1 MMYEKVR
8 PRLKP
13 ADSHIVFSLD
23 VDWAP
28 DCVLEWA
35 LAQFTK
41 RSLPVTVFATHA
53 TALLNNPPD
62 GVEVGIHPDFFRN
75 PDHEQHIH
83 ELMALY
89 PEAKGV
95 RSHGLFEYS
104 NLINC
109 YRRCG
114 LTWDSSQLLY
124 RCDHIRPYRH
134 PSGLI
139 RLPIYWEDDDY
150 FSDNPDWNIEHLH
163 LDTPGVKC
171 FDFHPIH
178 LYLNSVS
185 GEQYRKA
192 RNASFTKEALAAQRY
207 DGTDKGVLRFFES
220 LCARVAANNYQVSTI
235 GGICQCH

>member
-1 MMYEKVR
+1 MSR
-8 PRLKP
+8 SD
-13 ADSHIVFSLD
+13 AQIVFSLD

-28 DCVLEWA
+28 DPVLEWA
-35 LAQFTK
+35 LAQFTG
-41 RSLPVTVFATHA
+41 RGLPVTVFATHA
-53 TALLNNPPD
+53 TELLRHPPQ

-75 PDHEQHIH
+75 SDHERHVR
-83 ELMALY
+83 ELLDLY
-89 PEAKGV
+89 PDARGV

-104 NLINC
+104 NLIDC

-114 LTWDSSQLLY
+114 LHWDSSQLLY

-134 PSGLI
+134 PSGLV

-150 FSDNPDWNIEHLH
+150 FSDNPDWDITRLH
-163 LDTPGVKC
+163 LDRPGVKC

-192 RNASFTKEALAAQRY
+192 REASFAMEALEPLRY
-207 DGTDKGVLRFFES
+207 TGSDKGVWSFFKA
-220 LCARVAANNYQVSTI
+220 LCAQIAAYRYPVTTI
-235 GGICQCH
+235 GGLCQCP